1 MSDGIHY
8 EKQPKPERKQAVANA
23 ADPAQVQNAKE
34 SERNTRKAELRD
46 LGAVLGTPEGR
57 RVLWR
62 VLEVAGVHR
71 STFNPHGSIS
81 AFNEGMR
88 NVGLIFQKDITDHFP
103 QQYVDMLQEMQR
115 RHESPAS

>member
-1 MSDGIHY
+1 MNDEVRY

-23 ADPAQVQNAKE
+23 ADPEQVQRAKE
-34 SERNTRKAELRD
+34 SERDARKIELRD
-46 LGAVLGTPEGR
+46 LSAVLDTPEGR

-62 VLEVAGVHR
+62 LLDVAGVHR

-103 QQYVDMLQEMQR
+103 QKYVDMLQEMQR
-115 RHESPAS
+115 RHDKTAS